1 EMVEK
6 YRDVR
11 ASERAF
17 ELAWSQ
23 AQLEPRHLRVSLDDL
38 QRYQQLASYMLFPSD
53 RLRASERQLRQNR
66 LGQSHLWAYGISG
79 DLPILLVTIGA
90 VRDLDLVREALM
102 AHTYWRLRGFKAD
115 LVILDEEAAGYEQPL
130 REELRKLIQT
140 HAQFTGIDQPGGIFV
155 RAAGSLSPEDLAL
168 LSAVARVVLV
178 AARGPLVQ
186 QLTQPAPSEGAR
198 QPAPLAVGR
207 RFEEEPSAPLPF
219 MELPY
224 FNGLG
229 GFSTDGRE
237 YVIYLG
243 PFAQTPAP
251 WANIMA
257 NPRFGTMQT
266 ESGQGFAWSQNSQSN
281 RLLPW
286 SNDPV
291 SDPSGDAIYIRDDQS
306 GVYWTPTPLPI
317 RELDAYRC
325 RHGQGYTI
333 FEHNS
338 HAIDQEL
345 TTFVPLAPVAGAAPG
360 ADG

>member
-1 EMVEK
+1 
-6 YRDVR
+6 
-11 ASERAF
+11 
-17 ELAWSQ
+17 
-23 AQLEPRHLRVSLDDL
+23 
-38 QRYQQLASYMLFPSD
+38 MLYPSD

-90 VRDLDLVREALM
+90 VRDLELVREALM

-140 HAQFTGIDQPGGIFV
+140 HAQYTGIDQPGGIFV

-178 AARGPLVQ
+178 ASRGPLVQ
-186 QLTQPAPSEGAR
+186 QLTQPAPSDGPR
-198 QPAPLAVGR
+198 LPAPLAVGR

-237 YVIYLG
+237 YVVYLG

-251 WANIMA
+251 WVNVIA
-257 NPRFGTMQT
+257 NPRF
-266 ESGQGFAWSQNSQSN
+266 
-281 RLLPW
+281 
-286 SNDPV
+286 
-291 SDPSGDAIYIRDDQS
+291 
-306 GVYWTPTPLPI
+306 
-317 RELDAYRC
+317 
-325 RHGQGYTI
+325 
-333 FEHNS
+333 
-338 HAIDQEL
+338 
-345 TTFVPLAPVAGAAPG
+345 
-360 ADG
+360 